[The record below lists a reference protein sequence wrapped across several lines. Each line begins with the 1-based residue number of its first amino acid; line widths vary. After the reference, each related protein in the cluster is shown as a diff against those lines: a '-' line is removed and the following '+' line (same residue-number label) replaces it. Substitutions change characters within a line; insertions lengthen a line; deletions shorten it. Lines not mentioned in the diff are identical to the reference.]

1 MNKNTINKK
10 IIYCTVIIGIIGM
23 ISVGLYRHHK
33 TKRYNMLVTEASDN
47 LKKSKYDEAIILFK
61 EAMKYKDDLEIKNS
75 MKLAEKLKTD
85 KKNYE
90 GNLKFT
96 KEKKHNEVKQS
107 QESMNKKRES
117 YPQKSK
123 NIEINSQTM
132 NKNINKRIN
141 NQQAEEMIKNYIK
154 STSQEIANLKVE
166 YDHDDVKLGIKYFV
180 IHVYCVVEDH
190 TATMG
195 WYYVNKQNGKC
206 YKWDLTEDSLI
217 PLT

>member
-10 IIYCTVIIGIIGM
+10 IIYCTVVIGIIGM
-23 ISVGLYRHHK
+23 ISIGLYRYHK
-33 TKRYNMLVTEASDN
+33 IKTYNMLVNQASDN
-47 LKKSKYDEAIILFK
+47 LKNSKYDEAIILFK
-61 EAMKYKDDLEIKNS
+61 EAMKYKNDLGIKNS

-90 GNLKFT
+90 DDLNFNEEYT
-96 KEKKHNEVKQS
+96 HNEVKQS

-117 YPQKSK
+117 YPQKSP
-123 NIEINSQTM
+123 NIEINSQTI
-132 NKNINKRIN
+132 NKNINKPVN
-141 NQQAEEMIKNYIK
+141 KQQAEDMIKNYIK
-154 STSQEIANLKVE
+154 STSQEIPNLKVE

-206 YKWDLTEDSLI
+206 YKWDLIEDSLI